1 MEHIED
7 KPRIKRANKKF
18 CDAMQLLCEVVQLV
32 NVDEPHDGTHSSE
45 FLEFKQLL
53 GKLDRCGISMK
64 YCFG

>member
-1 MEHIED
+1 MKHIE
-7 KPRIKRANKKF
+7 KEPHIKEANKKF
-18 CDAMQLLCEVVQLV
+18 CQAMWLLCEVAQLV
-32 NVDEPHDGTHSSE
+32 DTDEPIEGGHTSE